1 MWWLYFNYVARV
13 AERRLELAP
22 DRTRLARDGY
32 TYMHVLLVAGVI
44 LAAVGDELVIAH
56 PTDVLPAEELAAV
69 AGGPALYLFA
79 HVLFRLRMAGS
90 LSVKRL
96 GGGLAC
102 IARGVLGAFMPA
114 LAVAALLVAIL
125 VAVIAAE
132 ERSGA
137 RRRHAASRRRS
148 NGSRRRRPSAPRRP
162 ARSRALPS
170 RSGCLRS
177 SRSGSPSRTPAAPGS
192 AATTGRGSWRAA
204 PGPCS

>member
-1 MWWLYFNYVARV
+1 MIIALGETIIITGATTASGDLDTAVLTAFGLAFLSTAAMWWLYFNYVARV

-102 IARGVLGAFMPA
+102 VAARDARRVHARARGCDPPGRDP
-114 LAVAALLVAIL
+114 
-125 VAVIAAE
+125 
-132 ERSGA
+132 RDRDRA
-137 RRRHAASRRRS
+137 RGGFRRS
-148 NGSRRRRPSAPRRP
+148 
-162 ARSRALPS
+162 
-170 RSGCLRS
+170 
-177 SRSGSPSRTPAAPGS
+177 
-192 AATTGRGSWRAA
+192 
-204 PGPCS
+204 